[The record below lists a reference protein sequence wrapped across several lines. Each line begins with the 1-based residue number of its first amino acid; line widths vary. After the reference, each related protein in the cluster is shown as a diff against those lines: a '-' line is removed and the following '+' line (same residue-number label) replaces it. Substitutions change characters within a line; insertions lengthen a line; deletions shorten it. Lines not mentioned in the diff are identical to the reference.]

1 MSRTKLPGDSSN
13 SDSIFLF
20 LPGLHFYQLN
30 FTSLS
35 LHTCSLMSLCLF
47 IRKTEYVLSSRTRF
61 WYGLN
66 VSMSEKS
73 VLKPSNAVIYY
84 VIYLPPLS
92 KYAVEARGR
101 GETDPWF
108 RNTPGSF
115 TPVLTPVSSAQPLK
129 LCTLSAKALADT
141 APVWVTLP
149 SSDVLHH
156 IPWQDHCI
164 PKASLPNL
172 CPAGTQGLG
181 HGAKAPPSAP
191 QGQRGFLCPTC
202 HTPALSQ
209 SSKSQPSPSKP
220 GKDLS
225 DD

>member
-13 SDSIFLF
+13 SDNIFLF

-35 LHTCSLMSLCLF
+35 LNTCSFFFFYTLVLFFFFLHTCSLMSLCLF

-73 VLKPSNAVIYY
+73 VLKPSNAIIYC
-84 VIYLPPLS
+84 VMHLPPVS

-101 GETDPWF
+101 GETQRF

-115 TPVLTPVSSAQPLK
+115 SPVLSPLSPQPSLLSFVHFLPRPELTRLQSGSHCPLAMSSTTSPGRTTASPRPLNRTCARLGLRGWGMGQRLHSVRHRGSVASSAQLA
-129 LCTLSAKALADT
+129 TL
-141 APVWVTLP
+141 LP
-149 SSDVLHH
+149 
-156 IPWQDHCI
+156 
-164 PKASLPNL
+164 
-172 CPAGTQGLG
+172 
-181 HGAKAPPSAP
+181 
-191 QGQRGFLCPTC
+191 
-202 HTPALSQ
+202 
-209 SSKSQPSPSKP
+209 
-220 GKDLS
+220 
-225 DD
+225 

>member
-84 VIYLPPLS
+84 VIYLPP
-92 KYAVEARGR
+92 A
-101 GETDPWF
+101 
-108 RNTPGSF
+108 SF
-115 TPVLTPVSSAQPLK
+115 SPVLTPVSSAQPLK

-172 CPAGTQGLG
+172 CPAGAWSKGSTQCAT
-181 HGAKAPPSAP
+181 GAAWLPLPNLPHSCLESVLQVPAQPFKAW
-191 QGQRGFLCPTC
+191 QGPFR
-202 HTPALSQ
+202 
-209 SSKSQPSPSKP
+209 
-220 GKDLS
+220 
-225 DD
+225 